1 MGGNSGW
8 VYLIPCDPTK
18 GGELKIVVSSQ
29 PAPLSRGAA
38 RPRSCPPKKVLAS
51 MRACGCRSLPT
62 RENQA
67 RVALEATN
75 RAPSRQCRGF
85 RTTGQVSF

>member
-38 RPRSCPPKKVLAS
+38 RPRSCPPKKLLAS
-51 MRACGCRSLPT
+51 ADHIRL
-62 RENQA
+62 
-67 RVALEATN
+67 
-75 RAPSRQCRGF
+75 RAPSPGPNGAVADSLDEAKAAF
-85 RTTGQVSF
+85 RAAGSARYR